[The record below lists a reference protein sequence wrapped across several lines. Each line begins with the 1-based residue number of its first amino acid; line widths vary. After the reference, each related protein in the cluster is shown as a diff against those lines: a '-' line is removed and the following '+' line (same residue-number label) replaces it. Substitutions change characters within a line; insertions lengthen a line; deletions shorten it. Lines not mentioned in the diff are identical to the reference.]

1 MVYVEIKLLAL
12 IGPLMLIFL
21 LIIAYYQRSNRE
33 FKRFESTNRSPLYA
47 HVSETL
53 AGLATV
59 KAYGVEKQFIMRER
73 KLMNISNIP
82 TYLRLFAST
91 WVGLRLESLTCT
103 ITLVLCLLGSSS
115 SIDASL
121 IGLALTYAIGYTSLL
136 SLLLMSSSQLENEF
150 NSVERLS
157 YYCDKLPMEA
167 AFKSNDDP
175 DRSKWPSFGE
185 ISVKNITMAYPSRPD
200 LPVLKDI
207 SFDVKAG
214 EKIGIIG
221 RTGSGKSSLM
231 TALFRIVELSE
242 GSISIDGVDI
252 SKIGLEALRKSIQII
267 PQEPVLFTGTI
278 RDNLDVESLYQDDDI
293 WRVLEMI
300 GLKGYVSSLTDKLES
315 AVAENGENLS
325 VGQRQLICLGRAI
338 LLKPR
343 ILIMDE
349 ATASVDAEA
358 DKLIQVSIKTHF
370 KDTTVLSI
378 AHRLNTIADFDR
390 VLVLENGVKKE
401 YEAPHTLLSDPTSL
415 FSQLADATGPTNAA
429 TLRQVAKSKYDSS
442 K

>member
-1 MVYVEIKLLAL
+1 
-12 IGPLMLIFL
+12 
-21 LIIAYYQRSNRE
+21 
-33 FKRFESTNRSPLYA
+33 
-47 HVSETL
+47 
-53 AGLATV
+53 
-59 KAYGVEKQFIMRER
+59 
-73 KLMNISNIP
+73 
-82 TYLRLFAST
+82 
-91 WVGLRLESLTCT
+91 
-103 ITLVLCLLGSSS
+103 
-115 SIDASL
+115 
-121 IGLALTYAIGYTSLL
+121 
-136 SLLLMSSSQLENEF
+136 
-150 NSVERLS
+150 
-157 YYCDKLPMEA
+157 MEA
-167 AFKSNDDP
+167 AFTTSNDP
-175 DRSKWPSFGE
+175 DASKWPSFGA
-185 ISVKNITMAYPSRPD
+185 ISVRNVTMAYPSRPD
-200 LPVLKDI
+200 LPVLKNI
-207 SFDVKAG
+207 SFEIKAG
-214 EKIGIIG
+214 EKVGIIG

-231 TALFRIVELSE
+231 TALFRIVELSA

-252 SKIGLEALRKSIQII
+252 ATIGLEALRKSIQII

-300 GLKGYVSSLTDKLES
+300 GLKEYVTSLGEKLDS

-358 DKLIQVSIKTHF
+358 DKLIQISIKTHF

-390 VLVLENGVKKE
+390 VLVLENGEKKE
-401 YEAPHTLLSDPTSL
+401 YDAPHQLLSDPESL

-429 TLRQVAKSKYDSS
+429 ALRQIAKEKFDLG